1 MAVSYDRG
9 PAPRPAVQRQ
19 PGPGSLAELLNVI
32 LDKGIVIDAWLGL
45 SLAGIELVTVEA
57 RVIVASIQTYM
68 KHADAVAQVTPGL
81 LARTSV
87 ESLRAKPVAP
97 PPRATRKSP
106 RH

>member
-1 MAVSYDRG
+1 MVLERSPSKSNLIDVFDR
-9 PAPRPAVQRQ
+9 
-19 PGPGSLAELLNVI
+19 VI
-32 LDKGIVIDAWLGL
+32 DKGIVIDAWLGL

>member
-1 MAVSYDRG
+1 MVLERSPSKSNLIDVFDR
-9 PAPRPAVQRQ
+9 
-19 PGPGSLAELLNVI
+19 VI
-32 LDKGIVIDAWLGL
+32 DKGIVIDAWLGL
-45 SLAGIELVTVEA
+45 SLVGIELVTVEA

-97 PPRATRKSP
+97 PTRAKRKSR

>member
-1 MAVSYDRG
+1 MVLERSPSKSNLIDVFDR
-9 PAPRPAVQRQ
+9 
-19 PGPGSLAELLNVI
+19 VI
-32 LDKGIVIDAWLGL
+32 DKGIVIDAWLGL

-81 LARTSV
+81 LARSSV

-97 PPRATRKSP
+97 PPLATRKSP

>member
-1 MAVSYDRG
+1 MVLERS
-9 PAPRPAVQRQ
+9 P
-19 PGPGSLAELLNVI
+19 SKSNVI
-32 LDKGIVIDAWLGL
+32 DVFDRVIDKGIVIDAWLGL

-68 KHADAVAQVTPGL
+68 KHADAVGQVTPGL